1 MTPSR
6 PLEGGIMAS
15 RLMFSL
21 PNPLESA
28 VIFNFAPGTIVVWIT
43 AGVLSFVLILAE
55 NGLSTTDLRRY
66 PSA

>member
-1 MTPSR
+1 
-6 PLEGGIMAS
+6 MAIL
-15 RLMFSL
+15 LMFSL

-28 VIFNFAPGTIVVWIT
+28 VIFNFSPGTMVVWMT

-66 PSA
+66 PRA